1 MGSFN
6 TFFNLFVKR
15 GLLLVENLPT
25 TESALDM
32 IFSTSGM
39 ETSDEVSGEDITL
52 LSLLLKERFPNF

>member
-1 MGSFN
+1 M
-6 TFFNLFVKR
+6 
-15 GLLLVENLPT
+15 
-25 TESALDM
+25 ESALDM